1 MRNIALGE
9 KMDYGQIPKGE
20 VLDGRFEVVRLVK
33 SGGMGAVYQVTD
45 RLLGGKTCA
54 LKQIRP
60 SADPKELQQ
69 SKSLF
74 IGEIG
79 VMQSL
84 SHPGIPRIINS
95 FFRGDSFFFA
105 MEFVNGIDLAR
116 YRKAHGNPG
125 LPVSEVVGWAVQVLD
140 ALRYVHERP
149 NPIVHRD
156 IKPSNLLW
164 EEEKNR
170 VVVIDFGI
178 SMAADP
184 ANGWIGTPGYAP
196 AEQQMGKPEPKSDLY
211 AVAATIH
218 ELTSGVR
225 PRTFDFS
232 PLATLKVKAPQGLQQ
247 ILDDALEPWPQD
259 RLADAAEMRERL
271 LALPGLEIR
280 GPSENREHAF
290 ESAVDRLNHEG
301 IIPALKDLIGRFG
314 NECQTPYLPSTVS
327 FNKFVLGTLTSFELV
342 ISKDVGREA
351 IRFEEKQGLL
361 APLLLG
367 EVFPLSNSDPSAV
380 FDIIERFAQ
389 DYEQFKN
396 SSWQIM

>member
-1 MRNIALGE
+1 
-9 KMDYGQIPKGE
+9 MDYGQIPQGE

-45 RLLGGKTCA
+45 RLLGNKTCA

-69 SKSLF
+69 AKSHF

-79 VMQSL
+79 VMQAL
-84 SHPGIPRIINS
+84 SHPNIPRIINS
-95 FFRGDSFFFA
+95 FFHGDSFFFV
-105 MEFVNGIDLAR
+105 MEFVNGVDLAR
-116 YRKAHGNPG
+116 HRKTHGNPG
-125 LPVSEVVGWAVQVLD
+125 LPVDQVVGWAVQVLD
-140 ALRYVHERP
+140 ALSYVHERA

-156 IKPSNLLW
+156 IKPSNLLL

-170 VVVIDFGI
+170 VVLIDFGI
-178 SMAADP
+178 AMAVDP
-184 ANGWIGTPGYAP
+184 ADGWIGTPGYAP

-218 ELTSGVR
+218 ELLSGLR
-225 PRTFDFS
+225 PKTFDFLT
-232 PLATLKVKAPQGLQQ
+232 LAALKVKAPEGLQD
-247 ILDDALEPWPQD
+247 ILDEALEPWSED
-259 RLADAAEMRERL
+259 RLDTASEMKERL
-271 LALPGLEIR
+271 LRLPGLDIR
-280 GPSENREHAF
+280 GASENREHAF
-290 ESAVDRLNHEG
+290 EAAVDRIHQEA
-301 IIPALKDLIGRFG
+301 IMPALRDLIGRFG
-314 NECQTPYLPSTVS
+314 NECQTPYIPPAVS

-342 ISKDVGREA
+342 ITKDAQRES

-361 APLLLG
+361 SPLLLG
-367 EVFPLSNSDPSAV
+367 ELFPLNGAEPQQV
-380 FDIIERFAQ
+380 FSIIEQFAQ